1 MNTLQHLKRFFASEA
16 GVTSLEYALIAAL
29 IAVAIISGVTLL
41 GSNVSTQ
48 FSSVAVVI

>member
-1 MNTLQHLKRFFASEA
+1 MNTLQHIKQFFTSEA

-29 IAVAIISGVTLL
+29 IAAAIISGVTLL